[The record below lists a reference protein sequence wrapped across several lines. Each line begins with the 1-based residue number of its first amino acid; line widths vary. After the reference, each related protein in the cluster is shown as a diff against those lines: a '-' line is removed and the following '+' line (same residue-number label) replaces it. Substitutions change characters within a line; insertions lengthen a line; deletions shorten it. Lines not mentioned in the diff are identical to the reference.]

1 LSNLVYCQTTS
12 LVEVARMKRSPT
24 YVIFSLA
31 FLLSLCFTNSGRYVA
46 LAEEDYA
53 DPPGSAF
60 ELEENSSFIWFEDKE
75 VFSDSKRVD
84 EIVKVL
90 RDNGL
95 MDIERYHNALL
106 VGLGTVEAQKFIEE
120 KKLNGLLGKV
130 KIEPNAVIYT
140 FASQCDEGPGD
151 YNTEQDP
158 WGILRVWGS
167 KPPNYTG
174 TAAAWIIDSGVADYD
189 GVELNVKSRRNCL
202 LSNCPTDTAKIKDKI
217 GHGTMIAGIIGAISN
232 SEGVY
237 GMAPNAPIHAL
248 RITKGRQPETNFGF
262 LKKAVDWLN
271 SQSPTTDA
279 DPMTLSPGD
288 VINISVGGRWNPLA
302 TSTERDIETTLH
314 ELADKG
320 LRVVVAAGNRDT
332 LGGLSY
338 VQAISPARA
347 GGYRSATTVNSIKGV
362 VWTASAIKPSTD
374 EFWDFSAFGN
384 FTRTALN
391 TDGDGPP
398 DFAEPGKDIVSLW
411 PGKDVAMCS
420 GTSFAAAHL
429 SGLLLTQEPRKL
441 TRSNKDPSAEIPG
454 FQNPKQYDTT
464 RNDWIGVK

>member
-1 LSNLVYCQTTS
+1 
-12 LVEVARMKRSPT
+12 MKRSPA
-24 YVIFSLA
+24 YVIFSFA
-31 FLLSLCFTNSGRYVA
+31 FLLSLFFANSGRYVA

-90 RDNGL
+90 GDNGL
-95 MDIERYHNALL
+95 KDIKRYHNALL
-106 VGLGTVEAQKFIEE
+106 IRLGAVEAQKFIEE

-130 KIEPNAVIYT
+130 KIEPNAVVYT
-140 FASQCDEGPGD
+140 FASECDDGPD
-151 YNTEQDP
+151 YSTEQPP

-167 KPPNYTG
+167 KPPDYTG

-189 GVELNVKSRRNCL
+189 GVELNVKSRRNCI
-202 LSNCPTDTAKIKDKI
+202 LSNCPTQTAKRDKF

-248 RITKGRQPETNFGF
+248 RITKGKQPETNFEY
-262 LKKAVDWLN
+262 LKEAVDWLN
-271 SQSPTTDA
+271 SQSVTIDTDH
-279 DPMTLSPGD
+279 MTLSPGD
-288 VINISVGGRWNPLA
+288 VINISVGGRWNPLV

-347 GGYRSATTVNSIKGV
+347 GGYRSAITVNSIKGV
-362 VWTASAIKPSTD
+362 VWTASAIKPSD
-374 EFWDFSAFGN
+374 EFWNFSAFGN

-391 TDGDGPP
+391 TAGDGPP
-398 DFAEPGKDIVSLW
+398 DFAEPGMDIVSLW
-411 PGKDVAMCS
+411 PGKELAKCS

-429 SGLLLTQEPRKL
+429 SGLLLTQEPSKL
-441 TRSNKDPSAEIPG
+441 TRSNRDPSAEIPG